1 MFNIKGIIQN
11 NELSINVQ
19 NVKHLQMNVI
29 LVLCVCMRRT
39 ALSIEYNQ
47 FQYIAYTNAIVA
59 SKKIIKLK

>member
-29 LVLCVCMRRT
+29 LVLCVCMQMT

-47 FQYIAYTNAIVA
+47 F
-59 SKKIIKLK
+59 